1 MPKKKKT
8 SLKPVA
14 RPFATTSIAKKVVEA
29 PLEESVAGTPED
41 VTSETVISAN
51 ENKDSQPR
59 ADEYDAD
66 RAEIESL
73 QILVDQQQ
81 AKAEREA
88 LRTIKLLEQE
98 SRTSRLLPRVDID
111 SLIRDR
117 ILDILKSIE
126 TGPKL
131 IPESEDKVLPR
142 LAVTYG
148 ALRGIGIPEEKV
160 EECLRAISDVD
171 IDSALEWL
179 TLYNDDRDT
188 DFDNRLNVGSAEIL
202 PVNGAS
208 EIPEALPPTPAVAAS
223 RPIPTRVALSSA
235 VDSDG
240 EPGVEVDVN
249 TRWARTKTK
258 LHMLKF
264 GKPKGFKLDPNDP
277 TVQKLES
284 RLEALQSDYEFRK
297 KHAEYMFQE
306 LRKAA
311 EATALEESLRRPKE
325 TDTPGQIERLD
336 TPDLVKAKT

>member
-41 VTSETVISAN
+41 ITSEAATSAN

-59 ADEYDAD
+59 ADEYDVD

-81 AKAEREA
+81 VKAEREA
-88 LRTIKLLEQE
+88 LRTIKSLEQE
-98 SRTSRLLPRVDID
+98 SRTSRFLPRVDID

-117 ILDILKSIE
+117 ILDILKATENS
-126 TGPKL
+126 PKL
-131 IPESEDKVLPR
+131 IPEPEDKVLPR

-160 EECLRAISDVD
+160 EACLRAISDVD

-179 TLYNDDRDT
+179 TLYNDDGDT
-188 DFDNRLNVGSAEIL
+188 DFDNRLNGGSVEIL
-202 PVNGAS
+202 LANGAS
-208 EIPEALPPTPAVAAS
+208 EILEALPPTTAVAAP
-223 RPIPTRVALSSA
+223 RPVPTRVAPSSA
-235 VDSDG
+235 VDSDD
-240 EPGVEVDVN
+240 EPGLEVDIN

-277 TVQKLES
+277 IIQKLES

-297 KHAEYMFQE
+297 KHAEYTFQE
-306 LRKAA
+306 LRKTA
-311 EATALEESLRRPKE
+311 EATALEESLRRSKG
-325 TDTPGQIERLD
+325 TDTPNQTERLD
-336 TPDLVKAKT
+336 TLDP